1 MQDIQKWVGI
11 RIRALR
17 EQKNLSQ
24 EALADLCGINRSHMG
39 KIERGE
45 VNLGVATLFSI
56 TLKLGVTMTAF
67 FKGLSNE

>member
-1 MQDIQKWVGI
+1 MQEIQKWVGS

-17 EQKNLSQ
+17 EEKNLSQ

-56 TLKLGVTMTAF
+56 TAKLEVSMAGF
-67 FKGLSNE
+67 FKGMA